1 MKIIQIIF
9 FLLLIQNIFSQPTSK
24 IYFTQ
29 FDEARRFVF
38 QSNLDGSDIDTLTF
52 PIRPTAIAV
61 DWKSNPQKLYVGLK
75 GSTGLGKIV
84 RCDVDGGNQED
95 VITDLITIAD
105 IELDLRN
112 RKIYW
117 AQDTYD
123 DDKIYKADMDG
134 LNSSI
139 ETIYSSTTTNRDLW
153 GIALDVDAHRMWFTE
168 RGGTCYS
175 SYIKSMS
182 MNGGVTTT
190 IVNPVCNPH
199 DVEYFDGKI
208 YWFSDDEL
216 KKADADGN
224 NITTIISP
232 VKADGLAI
240 DATNNRIYWVD
251 YSYNYVRCVNI
262 DGTGEQVISTGHHT
276 LSMIDTD
283 YNPAIVNLENETNSD
298 FSFNLYQNYP
308 NPFNPSTT
316 IKWQM
321 PKAGFVTL
329 RIYDVL
335 GREVTT
341 LVNDELG
348 TGKHEVIFD
357 ASNFCSGVYFYQI
370 KAEGYIQTRKM
381 ILLK

>member
-1 MKIIQIIF
+1 
-9 FLLLIQNIFSQPTSK
+9 
-24 IYFTQ
+24 
-29 FDEARRFVF
+29 
-38 QSNLDGSDIDTLTF
+38 
-52 PIRPTAIAV
+52 
-61 DWKSNPQKLYVGLK
+61 
-75 GSTGLGKIV
+75 
-84 RCDVDGGNQED
+84 
-95 VITDLITIAD
+95 
-105 IELDLRN
+105 
-112 RKIYW
+112 
-117 AQDTYD
+117 
-123 DDKIYKADMDG
+123 
-134 LNSSI
+134 
-139 ETIYSSTTTNRDLW
+139 
-153 GIALDVDAHRMWFTE
+153 
-168 RGGTCYS
+168 
-175 SYIKSMS
+175 MS

-224 NITTIISP
+224 NIITIISP

-308 NPFNPSTT
+308 NPLNPSTT
-316 IKWQM
+316 ISWQS
-321 PKAGFVTL
+321 PIGGHQTIKL
-329 RIYDVL
+329 YDVL
-335 GREVTT
+335 GKEIETVVDGYYEAGWHSK
-341 LVNDELG
+341 LYIVNSALP
-348 TGKHEVIFD
+348 
-357 ASNFCSGVYFYQI
+357 SGVYFYQL
-370 KAEGYIQTRKM
+370 KADGYIDTKKM